1 MNNIF
6 IGIFVIRVILLGIV
20 EINVWASKVNQVNSM
35 LMHIGI

>member
-6 IGIFVIRVILLGIV
+6 IGIFVICVILLVFIA
-20 EINVWASKVNQVNSM
+20 INVCTSKVNQVSM

>member
-6 IGIFVIRVILLGIV
+6 IGIFVICVILLGFV
-20 EINVWASKVNQVNSM
+20 VINVWASKVNQVNSM